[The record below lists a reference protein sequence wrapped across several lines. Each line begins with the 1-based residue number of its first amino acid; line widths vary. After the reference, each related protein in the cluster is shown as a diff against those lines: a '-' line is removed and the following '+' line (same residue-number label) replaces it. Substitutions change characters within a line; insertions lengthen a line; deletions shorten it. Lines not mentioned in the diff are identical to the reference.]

1 LSEVRTA
8 ADLTQTSTFHEVKV
22 EESMAVATRT
32 EPTTVSVTVG
42 GSEITLE
49 TGKLAKQADGAVVVR
64 SGDTMVLATAQGRM
78 EAREGADFFPLT
90 VDVEERMYA
99 AGKIPGGFFK
109 REGRPTERA
118 ILTARMIDR
127 PIRPLWPKGF
137 RNEVQVICTV
147 LSADLV
153 TPHDILCINGA
164 SAALMI
170 SPLPFIGPV
179 GAVRIGLVGGELV
192 VNPTLPELEEGAAL
206 DLIVVGTKEGLTMV
220 EAGADQVPEDR
231 LLEALELAHAEIK
244 QLCEAQ
250 EELARQVGK
259 AKWLDSSVTEEL
271 EGQHG
276 ETVRERIDGEGLRAA
291 DAVVEELLTPL
302 GMDSTEEDVVRQ
314 VQQKQSL
321 AAILERIR
329 LQAVLG
335 PVREQFESDLRALTE
350 AEQDSK
356 ELKSAKRHLLF
367 DRIVE
372 TVELPFPVGPAVGDG
387 EAATTKDSL
396 TKSYVKKAAEAIY
409 KELVRRK
416 IAVEKARP
424 DGRGPEEIRPIDCEV
439 EVSARTHGSA
449 LFTRG
454 QTQIMSLLTLGTA
467 KEGQRIDDLSL
478 ETDRRFMHHYNFPP
492 YSVGETGFM
501 RGPKRRDIGHGAL
514 AQRALEAVIPGAED
528 FPYTIRIVSETLE
541 SNGSSSMGSVC
552 GSTLALMDA
561 GVPIEAPVSGIAMG
575 LVKEGDD
582 YVILTDI
589 QGAEDHLGD
598 MDFKVAGTRAG
609 ITALQMDIKI
619 TGVTSEI
626 MRNALEQAKRAREII
641 LDKMLE
647 AIPEPRTELSE
658 NAPRISTV
666 KIDQEKIGMVIGK
679 GGETIRA
686 LEADHDVQIDIEED
700 GTILIYATEGKNAE
714 AAIAAIEALT
724 KEPEVGD
731 TYTGKVVKTTQFGA
745 FVELKK
751 GTDGL
756 LHVSNV
762 GPGRVG
768 HIEDVI
774 ERGDVLDVLVQEVD
788 KARGRIGLKLI
799 AKHENGSLVQPE
811 ELIERAKNAPP
822 REREEERPRGDRD
835 RRGGRGGRG
844 GRDRGR
850 DRD

>member
-1 LSEVRTA
+1 MSI
-8 ADLTQTSTFHEVKV
+8 
-22 EESMAVATRT
+22 ATERRAQ
-32 EPTTVSVTVG
+32 VSVQIGTQ
-42 GSEITLE
+42 EISLE

-64 SGDTMVLATAQGRM
+64 SGETMVLATAVGRA

-109 REGRPTERA
+109 REGRASERA
-118 ILTARMIDR
+118 TLTARMIDR

-147 LSADLV
+147 LSADMV

-164 SAALMI
+164 SAALML
-170 SPLPFIGPV
+170 SPLPFLGPV
-179 GAVRIGLVGGELV
+179 GAVRVGRIDGEFV
-192 VNPTLPELEEGAAL
+192 VNPTLQQNWEETTL
-206 DLIVVGTKEGLTMV
+206 DLIVVGTKDALTMI
-220 EAGADQVPEDR
+220 ECGAQEVPEDV
-231 LLEALELAHAEIK
+231 LLQAFELAHENIRR
-244 QLCEAQ
+244 LCEAQ
-250 EELARQVGK
+250 EDLARQAGK
-259 AKWLDSSVTEEL
+259 PKWFDLEL
-271 EGQHG
+271 GAEIERDHG
-276 ETVRERIDGEGLRAA
+276 HTVWEAIQSRGLKDAA
-291 DAVVEELLTPL
+291 SVVEELMGTLAPPL
-302 GMDSTEEDVVRQ
+302 SMESTDEDITKQMQVRNA
-314 VQQKQSL
+314 VTALLEKQ
-321 AAILERIR
+321 RIVAVEGPIR
-329 LQAVLG
+329 EKFGSELQA
-335 PVREQFESDLRALTE
+335 LTD

-356 ELKSAKRHLLF
+356 QLKSAKRHLLF
-367 DRIVE
+367 DHIAENVDVSFPAGTTAEDGTTIV
-372 TVELPFPVGPAVGDG
+372 
-387 EAATTKDSL
+387 DST
-396 TKSYVKKAAEAIY
+396 TKSYVKKACEAIY
-409 KELVRRK
+409 KDLVRKK
-416 IAVEKARP
+416 IAVDKRRP
-424 DGRGPEEIRPIDCEV
+424 DGRGTEEIRPIEV
-439 EVSARTHGSA
+439 EVGVNPRSHGSG

-454 QTQIMSLLTLGTA
+454 QTQILTSLTLGTA

-478 ETDRRFMHHYNFPP
+478 ETDRRYMHHYNFPP

-514 AQRALEAVIPGAED
+514 AQRALEAVIPPADE
-528 FPYTIRIVSETLE
+528 FPYTIRLVSETLE

-552 GSTLALMDA
+552 GSTLSLMDA
-561 GVPIEAPVSGIAMG
+561 GVPIKAPISGIAMG

-598 MDFKVAGTRAG
+598 MDFKVAGSRNG

-619 TGVTSEI
+619 TGVTQQI
-626 MRNALEQAKRAREII
+626 MSDALEQAKRAREFI

-647 AIPEPRTELSE
+647 VIPESRSELAA
-658 NAPRISTV
+658 NAPRITSV

-679 GGETIRA
+679 GGETIRG
-686 LEADHDVQIDIEED
+686 LEADYEVQIDIEED
-700 GTILIYATEGKNAE
+700 GTILIYATDGTKADE
-714 AAIAAIEALT
+714 AIAAIRALT

-762 GPGRVG
+762 GPGRVA
-768 HIEDVI
+768 HIEDVMS
-774 ERGDVLDVLVQEVD
+774 RGDVLDVVVQEVD

-799 AKHENGSLVQPE
+799 AKHEDGGLVQPE
-811 ELIERAKNAPP
+811 ELIERAKDAPP
-822 REREEERPRGDRD
+822 RPPEEERPRRDGD

-844 GRDRGR
+844 PRGPRRD
-850 DRD
+850 D

>member
-1 LSEVRTA
+1 MSIATERS
-8 ADLTQTSTFHEVKV
+8 TS
-22 EESMAVATRT
+22 
-32 EPTTVSVTVG
+32 VSVTVG
-42 GSEITLE
+42 DREIVFE
-49 TGKLAKQADGAVVVR
+49 TGKLAKQADGAVLVR

-137 RNEVQVICTV
+137 RNEVQVICTT

-164 SAALMI
+164 SAALML
-170 SPLPFIGPV
+170 SPLPFLGPV
-179 GAVRIGLVGGELV
+179 GGRAGRPDRRRARGQPDARRVRGV
-192 VNPTLPELEEGAAL
+192 VDDGSDRRRHEG
-206 DLIVVGTKEGLTMV
+206 GLTMV
-220 EAGADQVPEDR
+220 EAGAEEVPEETILR
-231 LLEALELAHAEIK
+231 ALELAHSEIIK
-244 QLCEAQ
+244 LCAAQ
-250 EELARQVGK
+250 EDLREQVGK
-259 AKWLDSSVTEEL
+259 AKWLDPDLTAELKERRGARDSRAHRPARPPGGRHGHRGARGRALPRAVDGVDRGGHPASGPGSLEPDRGARVAPRRGRRRHRCASSSEPTSERSQRPNRTRRSSSRRRGSCSSIASSRTRSSRSRSGPTPTE
-271 EGQHG
+271 G
-276 ETVRERIDGEGLRAA
+276 EAPTKDTMTKQFLKRAA
-291 DAVVEELLTPL
+291 D
-302 GMDSTEEDVVRQ
+302 S
-314 VQQKQSL
+314 
-321 AAILERIR
+321 
-329 LQAVLG
+329 
-335 PVREQFESDLRALTE
+335 
-350 AEQDSK
+350 
-356 ELKSAKRHLLF
+356 
-367 DRIVE
+367 
-372 TVELPFPVGPAVGDG
+372 
-387 EAATTKDSL
+387 
-396 TKSYVKKAAEAIY
+396 IY
-409 KELVRRK
+409 KDLVRKK
-416 IAVEKARP
+416 IAVDKRRP
-424 DGRGPEEIRPIDCEV
+424 DGRGTEEIRTVTCEV
-439 EVSARTHGSA
+439 GVSPRTHGSA

-478 ETDRRFMHHYNFPP
+478 EAERRYMHHYNFPP

-514 AQRALEAVIPGAED
+514 AQRALEAVIPSAEE

-561 GVPIEAPVSGIAMG
+561 GVPIKRPVGGIAMG

-582 YVILTDI
+582 YAILTDI

-598 MDFKVAGTRAG
+598 MDFKVAGSREG

-619 TGVTSEI
+619 TGVTQEI
-626 MRNALEQAKRAREII
+626 MRSALEQARRARESI
-641 LDKMLE
+641 LDKMAE
-647 AIPEPRTELSE
+647 ALPEVRTELRDH
-658 NAPRISTV
+658 APRISTI
-666 KIDQEKIGMVIGK
+666 KINPDMIGKVIGK
-679 GGETIRA
+679 GGETIRG
-686 LEADHDVQIDIEED
+686 LEADYDVQIDIEED
-700 GTILIYATEGKNAE
+700 GTILVYATDGTKAD
-714 AAIAAIEALT
+714 AAIAAINGLT

-745 FVELKK
+745 FVELTK

-774 ERGDVLDVLVQEVD
+774 ARGDVLDVIVQEVD
-788 KARGRIGLKLI
+788 KERGRIGLKLV
-799 AKHENGSLVQPE
+799 AKHENGSLVQPD

-822 REREEERPRGDRD
+822 REREEERPRRD
-835 RRGGRGGRG
+835 SGRSGGSR
-844 GRDRGR
+844 GRDRGPR
-850 DRD
+850 RTD

>member
-1 LSEVRTA
+1 MSIT
-8 ADLTQTSTFHEVKV
+8 
-22 EESMAVATRT
+22 T
-32 EPTTVSVTVG
+32 EQRARVSVQVG
-42 GSEITLE
+42 EQDITFE
-49 TGKLAKQADGAVVVR
+49 TGKLAKQADGAVVIR
-64 SGDTMVLATAQGRM
+64 SGETMVLATAQGRI

-153 TPHDILCINGA
+153 TAHDILCINGA
-164 SAALMI
+164 SAALML
-170 SPLPFIGPV
+170 SPLPFLGPV
-179 GAVRIGLVGGELV
+179 GAVRIGLIEGQLV
-192 VNPTLPELEEGAAL
+192 INPTLRESEDNGEL
-206 DLIVVGTKEGLTMV
+206 DLIVVGTKQGLTMV
-220 EAGADQVPEDR
+220 EAGANEIPEEKI
-231 LLEALELAHAEIK
+231 LEALELAHSEIVK
-244 QLCEAQ
+244 LCEAQ
-250 EELARQVGK
+250 EDLRRQAGK
-259 AKWLDSSVTEEL
+259 PKWLDLDILADFERDQGHAL
-271 EGQHG
+271 W
-276 ETVRERIDGEGLRAA
+276 ERIQQVGIKESRAA
-291 DAVVEELLTPL
+291 VEELVAELAPPIT
-302 GMDSTEEDVVRQ
+302 MESTDEDIQRQ
-314 VQQKQSL
+314 VQVRSALTMLLEKQ
-321 AAILERIR
+321 R
-329 LQAVLG
+329 AVAVEG
-335 PVREQFESDLRALTE
+335 PVREQFGDDLKALTD

-356 ELKSAKRHLLF
+356 ALKSAKRQLLF
-367 DRIVE
+367 DRIIEEVD
-372 TVELPFPVGPAVGDG
+372 LPFPVGGASADPETGEPLPA
-387 EAATTKDSL
+387 AKDSQ
-396 TKSYVKKAAEAIY
+396 TRSQVKKACESIY
-409 KELVRRK
+409 MELVRQK
-416 IAVEKARP
+416 IAVEKRRP
-424 DGRGPEEIRPIDCEV
+424 DGRGAEEIRPIEV
-439 EVSARTHGSA
+439 EVGVNPRTHGSG
-449 LFTRG
+449 LVTRG
-454 QTQIMSLLTLGTA
+454 QTQILSSLTLGTA
-467 KEGQRIDDLSL
+467 KEGQRIDDLPL
-478 ETDRRFMHHYNFPP
+478 ADERRYMHHYNFPP

-514 AQRALEAVIPGAED
+514 AQRALEPVIPTSDE

-561 GVPIEAPVSGIAMG
+561 GVPIKAPVSGIAMG

-598 MDFKVAGTRAG
+598 MDFKVAGTRDG

-619 TGVTSEI
+619 TGVTREI
-626 MRNALEQAKRAREII
+626 MQRALEQAKRAREFI

-647 AIPEPRTELSE
+647 AIPEPRQELAGH
-658 NAPRISTV
+658 APRISSV
-666 KIDQEKIGMVIGK
+666 KIDPEQSGLVIGK

-700 GTILIYATEGKNAE
+700 GTILIYATEGEKADS
-714 AAIAAIEALT
+714 AIAAIESLT

-731 TYTGKVVKTTQFGA
+731 EFTGKVVKTTQLGA

-774 ERGDVLDVLVQEVD
+774 GRGDVLDVVVQEVD
-788 KARGRIGLKLI
+788 KERGRIGLKLV
-799 AKHENGSLVQPE
+799 AKHENGNLVQPE
-811 ELIERAKNAPP
+811 ELIERAKDAPP
-822 REREEERPRGDRD
+822 REREDRPPRRDGER
-835 RRGGRGGRG
+835 GRGGRG
-844 GRDRGR
+844 GGRGRGGR